1 MEQLIN
7 KLAKAKAIM
16 DKSDTIRNGNA
27 QHQINDVNLETF
39 NAPNARYNIPP
50 EMISES
56 STFNKNNV
64 DMSVLNVK
72 PVGVPTFDAIK
83 NSKLPD
89 EIKKIML
96 EHPISQPQQQ
106 VTLSDDLL
114 EKAAKLMN
122 NGNSTAKKTNV
133 SKNEGV
139 IDYNVIKEMINEA
152 VKSAMKESGLLV
164 ESTEKTND
172 VFTFKVG
179 KHIFEGKLTKIKK
192 LS

>member
-152 VKSAMKESGLLV
+152 LKSAMKESGLLV

>member
-56 STFNKNNV
+56 SAFNNNNV

>member
-139 IDYNVIKEMINEA
+139 IDYNVIKEMINDA

>member
-39 NAPNARYNIPP
+39 NTPNARYNIPP

>member
-172 VFTFKVG
+172 VFIFKVG

>member
-106 VTLSDDLL
+106 ATLSDDLL